1 MEVRHLENRHL
12 LWYSSSCLKKDN
24 PICYARRNAVKTIV
38 LSASIAVFVL
48 FSVSCS
54 KPDYK
59 KVADDFIKSSTPLK
73 DYSIREVADTNSS
86 LWKAVIVYV
95 RQGRANMPV
104 LFFVSSDGKTVVP
117 NSMVFV
123 DNKPVFTKQLQP
135 ELGRIDF
142 KLTDK
147 DRIVY
152 NPRGNSTV
160 FMFTDPDC
168 PYCKKAKEK
177 LLNYNGEYRVV
188 VKYFPLEQIHPGAT
202 LKSIGEQ
209 AEWLKKNRKELT
221 GEADILKEAR
231 RMVEE
236 DIMEAQKAQ
245 IEGVPTY
252 VMADGSL
259 KQGLF

>member
-1 MEVRHLENRHL
+1 
-12 LWYSSSCLKKDN
+12 
-24 PICYARRNAVKTIV
+24 VKTIV

-59 KVADDFIKSSTPLK
+59 KVADDFIKTSTPLK
-73 DYSIREVADTNSS
+73 DYTIREVADTNSS

-95 RQGRANMPV
+95 KQGRASVPV
-104 LFFVSSDGKTVVP
+104 LFFVSSDGKAVVP
-117 NSMVFV
+117 NSMVYV
-123 DNKPVFTKQLQP
+123 DNKPIFTKQFQP

-142 KLTDK
+142 KLADK

-152 NPRGNSTV
+152 NSQGKNTV
-160 FMFTDPDC
+160 YMFTDPDC

-177 LLNYNGEYRVV
+177 LLNYSGEYRVV

-202 LKSIGEQ
+202 LKAIGEQ
-209 AEWLKKNRKELT
+209 AEWLKKNRKDLT
-221 GEADILKEAR
+221 READTFKEAK

-236 DIMEAQKAQ
+236 DIMEARKAQ

-252 VMADGSL
+252 VMEDGSL

>member
-1 MEVRHLENRHL
+1 M
-12 LWYSSSCLKKDN
+12 
-24 PICYARRNAVKTIV
+24 KTII
-38 LSASIAVFVL
+38 LSAAVAVFVL

-59 KVADDFIKSSTPLK
+59 KVADDFIKTSTPLK
-73 DYSIREVADTNSS
+73 DYTIREVADTNSS

-95 RQGRANMPV
+95 KQGRASVPV
-104 LFFVSSDGKTVVP
+104 LFFVSSDGKAVVP
-117 NSMVFV
+117 NSMVYV
-123 DNKPVFTKQLQP
+123 DNKPIFTKQFQP

-142 KLTDK
+142 KLADK

-152 NPRGNSTV
+152 NSQGKNTV
-160 FMFTDPDC
+160 YMFTDPDC
-168 PYCKKAKEK
+168 PYCKKANEK
-177 LLNYNGEYRVV
+177 LLNYSGEYRVV

-202 LKSIGEQ
+202 LKAIGEQ
-209 AEWLKKNRKELT
+209 AEWLKKNRKDLT
-221 GEADILKEAR
+221 READTFKEAK

-236 DIMEAQKAQ
+236 DIMEARKAQ

-252 VMADGSL
+252 VMEDGSL